1 MRDEVNV
8 NVRKRARARGQ
19 PASSLEKNA
28 QGENNHVSRSHSFFG
43 AFIREAAKTDSTY
56 TLCSPSRIKI
66 MNVRDGVNV
75 SVSLQYRA
83 RSTKMGAR
91 ARARAAC

>member
-8 NVRKRARARGQ
+8 SVRKRARGRGQ

-56 TLCSPSRIKI
+56 TVCSLSRIKI
-66 MNVRDGVNV
+66 MNVRDEVNV
-75 SVSLQYRA
+75 SVRLQYVQSAQYKNA
-83 RSTKMGAR
+83 REGEGT
-91 ARARAAC
+91 C